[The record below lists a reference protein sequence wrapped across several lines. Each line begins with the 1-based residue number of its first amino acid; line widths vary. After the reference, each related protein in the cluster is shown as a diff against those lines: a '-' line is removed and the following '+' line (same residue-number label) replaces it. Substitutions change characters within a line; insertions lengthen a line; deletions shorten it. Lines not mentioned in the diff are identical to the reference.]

1 MERNKKL
8 VLQILNLVTFIAAV
22 IINFLAV
29 SLPLGLGTTQEL
41 SDAIPNLFVPEGLTF
56 SIWGII
62 YILLGV
68 FSVYQARDIFKSDKT
83 EMPYLE
89 KVSYFFIISNLA
101 NFVWILLWHYQLVP
115 LSLVAMLVLLVS
127 LLLIYIRLDIGKADV
142 SRTEKGAVHIPFS
155 VYLGWITVATIAN
168 VTAVLVDSLG
178 VPSYGLL
185 PEILTIIVIA
195 VAVIITYAMLLIRK
209 DIAYSLVVLWASL
222 GIFLKQFEL
231 NLTIAI
237 TALAAVALILAGII
251 VILRLLLV
259 EKNLRK

>member
-1 MERNKKL
+1 MERTKKL
-8 VLQILNLVTFIAAV
+8 VLQILNVVTFIAAV
-22 IINFLAV
+22 IINYLAIT
-29 SLPLGLGTTQEL
+29 LPLGYGTTEEL
-41 SDAIPNLFVPEGLTF
+41 SDAIPNLFVPAGLTF

-62 YILLGV
+62 YILLGA
-68 FSVYQARDIFKSDKT
+68 FSVYQARDIFKSDKI
-83 EMPYLE
+83 EMPYLD

-101 NFVWILLWHYQLVP
+101 NLIWILLWHFQLIP
-115 LSLVAMLVLLVS
+115 LSLVAMLVILLS
-127 LLLIYIRLDIGKADV
+127 LLLIYIRLAIGKTEV
-142 SRTEKGAVHIPFS
+142 SRTEKGVVHIPFS

-185 PEILTIIVIA
+185 PEILTITVIA

-231 NLTIAI
+231 NLTVGI
-237 TALAAVALILAGII
+237 TALIAVVLILAGII
-251 VILRLLLV
+251 LIIVM
-259 EKNLRK
+259 KLRK